1 MVASPFARLPVSLSF
16 LIISIEPFGSVSTTP
31 SIFNSITGVVEL
43 TYWILALN
51 IVSFNK
57 YPLGACVS

>member
-1 MVASPFARLPVSLSF
+1 MLPVSLSF